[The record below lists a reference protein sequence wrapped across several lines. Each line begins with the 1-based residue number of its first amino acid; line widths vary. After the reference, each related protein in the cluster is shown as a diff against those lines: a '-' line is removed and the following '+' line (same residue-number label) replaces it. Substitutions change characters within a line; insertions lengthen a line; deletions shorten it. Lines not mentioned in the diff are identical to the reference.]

1 MTPSSRAVSA
11 YIEGG
16 NDYSLPEA
24 STSELLA
31 QTLRQPYLD
40 RGCEYVSRHW
50 TKGKWKRGDLI
61 GKNGSDPETK
71 AQSASYAA
79 PDCWDKI
86 SERRV
91 ATSTGHMPHIERP
104 PSAPLGWGGYD
115 KIHHWQASGRQ
126 VTKDMVEE
134 EDWSVDIDTPF
145 DFANEAGEVM
155 DTVPPVVREQDLPP
169 LADPPVTLHELLNK
183 REGRKQKAPSKSVVR
198 WAGTTN
204 YQYPPEDNTVC
215 GILHLQIR
223 GSWWRAQLSSTK
235 QLIPTKRH
243 MFYLQRSLAR

>member
-115 KIHHWQASGRQ
+115 KFHHWQASGRQ

-145 DFANEAGEVM
+145 DFVNEAGEVL
-155 DTVPPVVREQDLPP
+155 DTVPPVVREQDLLLSLIRP
-169 LADPPVTLHELLNK
+169 LYCMN
-183 REGRKQKAPSKSVVR
+183 
-198 WAGTTN
+198 
-204 YQYPPEDNTVC
+204 
-215 GILHLQIR
+215 
-223 GSWWRAQLSSTK
+223 SSTREK
-235 QLIPTKRH
+235 NESRKLP
-243 MFYLQRSLAR
+243 QRV